1 MCQIMA
7 KGERTISELL
17 QQLAKTEEAV
27 LADCMR
33 RLASS
38 DELECALSAILAD
51 EARQYLTAI
60 ASYSGVQSVVR
71 IVRSEEKWKKLPA
84 IVDANGDLWARQ
96 NLLWQIEASIVCSVQ
111 FCEQA
116 KKSFPYSEE
125 QLFLE
130 GYLHEKKKS
139 RRKVEEVLRFVQNRI
154 WERTGFAPYC
164 Y

>member
-1 MCQIMA
+1 MECLMA
-7 KGERTISELL
+7 EEERTISELL

-33 RLASS
+33 RTASS
-38 DELECALSAILAD
+38 DELENTIAKILAD
-51 EARQYLTAI
+51 EARQYLAAI
-60 ASYSGVQSVVR
+60 ASYSGVRSAVR
-71 IVRSEEKWKKLPA
+71 IVRPEEKWQSLPV
-84 IVDANGDLWARQ
+84 IIDAKDDLWEMQ
-96 NLLWQIEASIVCSVQ
+96 NLLWQLEASVVCCVQ

>member
-1 MCQIMA
+1 MCHVMA
-7 KGERTISELL
+7 KGEMTISELL

-33 RLASS
+33 RMASS
-38 DELECALSAILAD
+38 DELERALSALLAD
-51 EARQYLTAI
+51 EARQYLAAV
-60 ASYSGVQSVVR
+60 ASYRDARSVVR
-71 IVRSEEKWKKLPA
+71 IERAEEKWQELPD
-84 IVDANGDLWARQ
+84 IIDAKGDLWEMQ
-96 NLLWQIEASIVCSVQ
+96 NLLWQLEASMVCCVQ
-111 FCEQA
+111 FCEQT

-139 RRKVEEVLRFVQNRI
+139 HRKVEEVLRFVQNRI

>member
-1 MCQIMA
+1 M
-7 KGERTISELL
+7 ISELL

-33 RLASS
+33 RTASS
-38 DELECALSAILAD
+38 DELERMLAEILVD
-51 EARQYLTAI
+51 EARQYLAAI
-60 ASYSGVQSVVR
+60 ASYSGAQSMVR
-71 IVRSEEKWKKLPA
+71 IARDEDKWQALPTV
-84 IVDANGDLWARQ
+84 VDAKDGLWEGQ
-96 NLLWQIEASIVCSVQ
+96 NLLWQLTASVVCCVQ

>member
-1 MCQIMA
+1 M
-7 KGERTISELL
+7 KGESVISELL

-33 RLASS
+33 RAASS
-38 DELECALSAILAD
+38 DELERLLAEILAD
-51 EARQYLTAI
+51 EARQYLAAI
-60 ASYSGVQSVVR
+60 AAYRDARSAVC
-71 IVRSEEKWKKLPA
+71 IVRREEKWKVLPG
-84 IVDANGDLWARQ
+84 IVDAKDDLWERQ
-96 NLLWQIEASIVCSVQ
+96 NLLWQLEASVVCCVQ

>member
-1 MCQIMA
+1 
-7 KGERTISELL
+7 
-17 QQLAKTEEAV
+17 
-27 LADCMR
+27 MR
-33 RLASS
+33 RAASS
-38 DELECALSAILAD
+38 DELERVLAEMLAD

-60 ASYSGVQSVVR
+60 ASYSDAQTAVR
-71 IVRSEEKWKKLPA
+71 IVRAEEKWQALPKL
-84 IVDANGDLWARQ
+84 VDTKDSLWEMQ
-96 NLLWQIEASIVCSVQ
+96 NLLWQLEASIVCCVQ
-111 FCEQA
+111 FCDQA

-139 RRKVEEVLRFVQNRI
+139 RRKVEEVLRFIQNRI

>member
-1 MCQIMA
+1 MCHVMA
-7 KGERTISELL
+7 KGEMTISELL

-33 RLASS
+33 RIASS
-38 DELECALSAILAD
+38 DELERALSALLSD
-51 EARQYLTAI
+51 EARQYLAAV
-60 ASYSGVQSVVR
+60 ASYSDARSVVR
-71 IVRSEEKWKKLPA
+71 IARDEERWQALPA
-84 IVDANGDLWARQ
+84 IVDAKGDLWEMQ
-96 NLLWQIEASIVCSVQ
+96 NVLWQLEASMVCCAQ

-139 RRKVEEVLRFVQNRI
+139 RRKVEEVLRFVENRR
-154 WERTGFAPYC
+154 WERTGFAPYS

>member
-33 RLASS
+33 RLASF

-71 IVRSEEKWKKLPA
+71 IVRSEEKWQKLPA

>member
-1 MCQIMA
+1 M
-7 KGERTISELL
+7 ISELL

-33 RLASS
+33 RMASS
-38 DELECALSAILAD
+38 DELEHVLSRLLAD
-51 EARQYLTAI
+51 EAKQYLAAI
-60 ASYSGVQSVVR
+60 ASYCDARSVVR
-71 IVRSEEKWKKLPA
+71 IVRCEEKWQGLPE
-84 IVDANGDLWARQ
+84 IIDAKGDLWEWQ
-96 NLLWQIEASIVCSVQ
+96 NLLWQLEASMICCVQ

-154 WERTGFAPYC
+154 WERTGFAPYS

>member
-1 MCQIMA
+1 M
-7 KGERTISELL
+7 ISELL

-33 RLASS
+33 RTASS
-38 DELECALSAILAD
+38 DELERMLAEILVD
-51 EARQYLTAI
+51 EARQYLAAI
-60 ASYSGVQSVVR
+60 ASYSGAQSMVRIARDEDKWQALPTVVDAKDSLWEGQNFLWQLTASVV
-71 IVRSEEKWKKLPA
+71 
-84 IVDANGDLWARQ
+84 
-96 NLLWQIEASIVCSVQ
+96 CCVQ